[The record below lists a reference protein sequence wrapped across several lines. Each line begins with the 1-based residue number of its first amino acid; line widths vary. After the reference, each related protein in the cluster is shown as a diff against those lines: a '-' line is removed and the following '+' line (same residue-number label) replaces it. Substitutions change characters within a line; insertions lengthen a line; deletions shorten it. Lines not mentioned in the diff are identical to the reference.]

1 MLENHRAVIGTN
13 NLFQIQTNHDLLALL
28 ASQPVEEG
36 FFIQPFLSDM
46 RAR

>member
-1 MLENHRAVIGTN
+1 MLENHRAVIRMN